1 MSPKLKQLLAGSKVI
16 VGTFAKI
23 PSFHTFEALALS
35 ELDVVCIDAEHG
47 PFDRQSVDLAVTVLE
62 QHQKPAIV
70 RVTELTTTWTLS
82 PLDSGASGVMAPH
95 ICSQDDAERLM
106 SLTSYQ
112 PGRRGFAG
120 STRAA
125 AFGSNSIETHL
136 TNSQESICRIAMI
149 EDEAALENL
158 EQIFTVRGIDLF
170 FVGRV
175 DLTVSLGET
184 DLASPVVED
193 AMNLILA
200 KALEN
205 KVSLG
210 MFSPT
215 SADAKLLV
223 SRGVRFL
230 LMGSD
235 TMFLNR
241 GATELTRSVTG

>member
-1 MSPKLKQLLAGSKVI
+1 
-16 VGTFAKI
+16 
-23 PSFHTFEALALS
+23 
-35 ELDVVCIDAEHG
+35 
-47 PFDRQSVDLAVTVLE
+47 
-62 QHQKPAIV
+62 
-70 RVTELTTTWTLS
+70 
-82 PLDSGASGVMAPH
+82 
-95 ICSQDDAERLM
+95 
-106 SLTSYQ
+106 
-112 PGRRGFAG
+112 
-120 STRAA
+120 
-125 AFGSNSIETHL
+125 
-136 TNSQESICRIAMI
+136 MI

-200 KALEN
+200 KASEN